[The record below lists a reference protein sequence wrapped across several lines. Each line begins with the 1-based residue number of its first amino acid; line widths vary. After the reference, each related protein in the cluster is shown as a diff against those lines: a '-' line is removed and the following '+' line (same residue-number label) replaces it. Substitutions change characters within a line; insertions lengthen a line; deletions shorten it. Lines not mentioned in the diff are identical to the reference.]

1 MHRAWKPASAALAL
15 LLTAAAA
22 GCGSGG
28 GSSTASGSSSGGTI
42 TIGFNDSL
50 TGSDAP
56 SGTANLMLAK
66 AAIAYVNA
74 QGGIDGKK
82 LKLVP
87 LDSGQIGSGAA
98 GTNAT
103 ELAQDHAAAM
113 LGPNVSNDCDE
124 AQPIVTENKIPAFC
138 GYLDRASLVP
148 VQPYIF
154 QADVTELAFAAPMID
169 LVKKAT
175 GNAHPTIA
183 VVTNFTQGAT
193 QWAQKLQAIAPAL
206 GAKVVYTGTESQT
219 ATDLTPLG
227 AGVIAS
233 HPDAVLAEIFQ
244 PFVVPTIRQLTG
256 AGLKVPF
263 IAMNGVMTYSEMQSA
278 NQPNVYEIGGGN
290 FIIPGAAGNSAQLK
304 QLVTDLAAAGGTTPA
319 TIDGASGTDP
329 LVSFL
334 DLFQAMKDCHACTGQ
349 ALISQLEKTT
359 YSFPGLAQGFSYSS
373 SVHMGFKTFTAY
385 QWDPSTH
392 TAAQIPGTIPAGTI
406 NLTSP

>member
-22 GCGSGG
+22 GCGSSGG
-28 GSSTASGSSSGGTI
+28 GSSASGSSGGTI
-42 TIGFNDSL
+42 NIGFNDSL
-50 TGSDAP
+50 TGGDAP

-82 LKLVP
+82 LKLTA
-87 LDSGQIGSGAA
+87 LDSGQVGSGAA

-103 ELAQDHAAAM
+103 QLAQDHVAAM

-138 GYLDRASLVP
+138 GYLDHASLVP

-154 QADVTELAFAAPMID
+154 QADVTELAFAAPMIN
-169 LVKKAT
+169 LVKKIT

-193 QWAQKLQAIAPAL
+193 QWAAKLQAIAPAL

-227 AGVIAS
+227 AGVIAAK
-233 HPDAVLAEIFQ
+233 PDAVLAEIFQ
-244 PFVVPTIRQLTG
+244 PFVVPMIRQLTG

-263 IAMNGVMTYSEMQSA
+263 VAMNGVMTYSEMQSA
-278 NQPNVYEIGGGN
+278 DQPNVYEIGGGN

-304 QLVTDLAAAGGTTPA
+304 QLITALAGAGGTTPA

-334 DLFQAMKDCHACTGQ
+334 DLFQAMKACNACTGQ

-359 YSFPGLAQGFSYSS
+359 FSFPGLAQGFAYSS

-385 QWDPSTH
+385 QWDPSGNTVK
-392 TAAQIPGTIPAGTI
+392 QIPGTIPAGTI
-406 NLTSP
+406 SLTSP